1 MDDKTPT
8 PDQTPAPD
16 QTPQS
21 TPDAET
27 VPVTPPPTPGAEA
40 PIAGSGQHPVFPAA
54 EPVPAPATSA
64 SKPGRTRA
72 LLIGGGIAAAVV
84 LAGGGVAV
92 GAAIGDEFGDDDR
105 SSMSDD
111 GPRHDADDHGPRG
124 EDRGDDDRGDD
135 DHGNAPS
142 HGRGPVTGIGT
153 ASADELIAIADAARR
168 AADGEVTSID
178 AKRDGT
184 WEVQLTTAAGAETEV
199 RVDEALVASVTSTD
213 AADGD
218 DTGPR
223 SPSTTRRSAPWSPPH
238 SPRAEGMITDL
249 DVDGDDVSPYD
260 ASVLTS
266 DNRSIDID
274 FSADFAVVG
283 TDID

>member
-1 MDDKTPT
+1 M
-8 PDQTPAPD
+8 
-16 QTPQS
+16 
-21 TPDAET
+21 
-27 VPVTPPPTPGAEA
+27 PVTPPPTPGAEA

-54 EPVPAPATSA
+54 EAVPAPATSA

-124 EDRGDDDRGDD
+124 EDRGDDDRG
-135 DHGNAPS
+135 NAPS
-142 HGRGPVTGIGT
+142 NGRGPVTGIGT
-153 ASADELIAIADAARR
+153 ASADELIAIADAARG

-218 DTGPR
+218 DTGPALTLDDETIR
-223 SPSTTRRSAPWSPPH
+223 ALVSAALAE
-238 SPRAEGMITDL
+238 AEGMITDL